1 MNKLIIKHND
11 TETVFNN
18 VQDYDIIP
26 MIVENGFGVIEEVK
40 VIDQEASE
48 SQEEISHIEKK
59 FKLNDGV
66 TYEVLSL
73 KHEIEAKEKKKHKIK
88 KDLKELDIDKITT
101 VKELKQVVKIL
112 IERLGDE

>member
-11 TETVFNN
+11 KETVFNN

-26 MIVENGFGVIEEVK
+26 MIIENGFGVIEEIK

-48 SQEEISHIEKK
+48 SLEEISHIEKK

-66 TYEVLSL
+66 TYEVVSL
-73 KHEIEAKEKKKHKIK
+73 KPEIEAKEKKKHKVK
-88 KDLKELDIDKITT
+88 DDLKLIDIDKITT
-101 VKELKQVVKIL
+101 VKDLKQVVKML
-112 IERLGDE
+112 IERIEE